1 MVCVLEMIFM
11 DEDLGI
17 DDFCIV
23 IVEIMRIF
31 ERLTAHEKISRLR
44 YFA

>member
-31 ERLTAHEKISRLR
+31 ERLECVQKCV
-44 YFA
+44 FC